1 VFVQTV
7 RLRERQAVNRTY
19 ELEETDLCE
28 LDSSVT
34 SGFRSDV
41 GEIYALLGYYAAYG
55 GNSLPTF
62 RDNLSVPS
70 QRVNKSKKDQDKAN
84 VGVCEQGKKNWR
96 VH

>member
-1 VFVQTV
+1 MFVQTV
-7 RLRERQAVNRTY
+7 RLRERQTVNRIY
-19 ELEETDLCE
+19 ELEAIDLCE

-41 GEIYALLGYYAAYG
+41 GETYALLGYYAAYG

-70 QRVNKSKKDQDKAN
+70 QIVNKSKKAQDKTN
-84 VGVCEQGKKNWR
+84 CWCL
-96 VH
+96 